1 MNTRSVTEGAA
12 SRMSEMPLTSF
23 TMELLMRGEKRFIWE
38 VNLYLILD
46 VLASVISSD
55 TRQLRA

>member
-1 MNTRSVTEGAA
+1 
-12 SRMSEMPLTSF
+12 MSEMPLTSF